1 MRETYE
7 LPAFLGR
14 TVPVEFASRLAGFE
28 MGEGEASVV
37 LRCATGRY
45 EPEVYDYYGTRCETL
60 FRSPG
65 RGEEATLR
73 LDFETDEIL
82 RLRYAPG
89 PAVPE
94 NDTPMVVGRFG
105 GPTKLRVTED
115 DERVSFETAAIR
127 VVVEREP
134 LRLVVYDLAGRVVW
148 ATKPVDIEP
157 MRRSERQW
165 DPDQERWLFLHRY
178 AYPPGVAPGGA
189 GERPQAFA
197 SFDLRH
203 DERVYGFGEGYG
215 PLDRRGTRQKLWLQ
229 EAFSNASP
237 ASYKQVPFYLS
248 SRGYGLFVNTSN
260 ALNFRVGELDHTAVS
275 VTVED
280 AGFLDIYLVYGPSP
294 EEILPRYTRIT
305 GQPAVPPKW
314 TFGLWM
320 SRITYSRQDEVEAVA
335 RKLRERRIPC
345 DVLHLDTGWFA
356 KESVSDLKFSEERFP
371 DPAAMTEGLGDQG
384 FRVSVWQWPN
394 MVTDSEMFTEGR
406 DGGYLAQRANG
417 KPYLATGYDNDAGFI
432 DYSNPEAV
440 EWVKEKFRDLFRMGV
455 AAVKTDFGE
464 GAPAG
469 AFYHGVPGEAMHN
482 LYPLLYNRAVTEVT
496 EEFAGAGK
504 GVVWSRS
511 AWAGSQRYPVHWS
524 GDGVARFEDLAC
536 VLRAALSFGMS
547 GFPFYSHDIGGFVGV
562 PSPEL
567 YVRWA
572 QLGFFSSHAR
582 LHGAPPREPWEFGQ
596 MAEDVFRFYD
606 ELRYRLMP
614 YIWSEA
620 VECGLTSLPMIRPL
634 FLDCGEDPNTH
645 RIEDQYL
652 FGRNLLVAPVLDEG
666 HHRALYLPR
675 GRWVDY
681 WTKEVLEGGRWISRD
696 APLDTLPLYVRAGT
710 VVPHGPLTQYVDE
723 SPLDPLTLEVYLPA
737 SEGSYTVRDED
748 RPDIPVRYAREGD
761 ALPIGV
767 GPAPGAVEL
776 VVYGGSVARGGVGGE
791 PAEVRPVEGGGALRF
806 DGTAARGVHLRLGEP
821 R

>member
-7 LPAFLGR
+7 LPTFLGR

-28 MGEGEASVV
+28 VEGSGVV

-60 FRSPG
+60 FRPPG
-65 RGEEATLR
+65 RGEEAALR

-105 GPTKLRVTED
+105 GPTELQVREDAETVT
-115 DERVSFETAAIR
+115 FETAAVR

-165 DPDQERWLFLHRY
+165 DPAQERWLFLHRY
-178 AYPPGVAPGGA
+178 AYPPGVASGGA

-215 PLDRRGTRQKLWLQ
+215 PLDRRGTHQKLWLQ
-229 EAFSNASP
+229 EAFSNAC
-237 ASYKQVPFYLS
+237 ARLVQAGPFLPEQPRLRALRQHLQRAELQGGRARPHRRLRDRRRRGV
-248 SRGYGLFVNTSN
+248 SRHLPRLR
-260 ALNFRVGELDHTAVS
+260 AL
-275 VTVED
+275 
-280 AGFLDIYLVYGPSP
+280 P

-320 SRITYSRQDEVEAVA
+320 SRITYSRQDEVEDVA

-371 DPAAMTEGLGDQG
+371 DPAAMTEGLGGQG

-440 EWVKEKFRDLFRMGV
+440 GWVKEKFRDLFRMGV

-496 EEFAGAGK
+496 EEFAGEGK

-596 MAEDVFRFYD
+596 RAEDVFRFYD

-620 VECGLTSLPMIRPL
+620 VECGLTSLPMLRPL

-666 HHRALYLPR
+666 DHRTLYLPR

-681 WTKEVLEGGRWISRD
+681 WTKEVLEGERWISRD

-723 SPLDPLTLEVYLPA
+723 SPLDPLTLELYLP
-737 SEGSYTVRDED
+737 
-748 RPDIPVRYAREGD
+748 RPKAPTRSATRTGPTYRCGTPAR
-761 ALPIGV
+761 ATP
-767 GPAPGAVEL
+767 
-776 VVYGGSVARGGVGGE
+776 
-791 PAEVRPVEGGGALRF
+791 
-806 DGTAARGVHLRLGEP
+806 
-821 R
+821 